1 MPSFWK
7 NLGNSAAHAGKT
19 TLNGAIQATRGALV
33 ETGRAA
39 IHAIAPDEYE
49 YYLCSLELLDGSG
62 ERQGF
67 ISFVVMPDQIVESHT
82 PIQTMTKTHSGIVTT
97 FNPSFSPID
106 ITISG
111 TFGKKFRLVTG
122 LADPMK
128 RKGGGLNLSFGK
140 LATTTVG
147 AKSGYG
153 LMKILEHI
161 LIKSEKIDEST
172 GKPYFVI
179 FNNYA
184 FNTHY
189 VVNIVNYNFQQSY
202 DQNMIWHYNVVMKAV
217 AEKPK
222 GLGMSMSH
230 FLGSVAANSMAN
242 GMTKL
247 IAGMAGNAMS
257 SISNGLDKIGLNKL
271 GI

>member
-49 YYLCSLELLDGSG
+49 YYLCSLELLNGSG
-62 ERQGF
+62 ERKGF

-82 PIQTMTKTHSGIVTT
+82 PIQSMVKTHSGIVTT
-97 FNPSFSPID
+97 FNPSFSPIN
-106 ITISG
+106 ISISG
-111 TFGKKFRLVTG
+111 TFGKKFRLITG

-128 RKGGGLNLSFGK
+128 TKGGGINLSFGK
-140 LATTTVG
+140 LATATVG

-153 LMKILEHI
+153 LIKVLEHI
-161 LIKSEKIDEST
+161 LKMSEKVDEQ

-189 VVNIVNYNFQQSY
+189 VVNIMNYGFQQSS
-202 DQNMIWHYNVVMKAV
+202 DQNMIWYYNISMQAV
-217 AEKPK
+217 AYKPK
-222 GLGMSMSH
+222 GLGMSVFH

-247 IAGMAGNAMS
+247 IASMAGNAMS
-257 SISNGLDKIGLNKL
+257 SISNGIDKIGLNKL

>member
-7 NLGNSAAHAGKT
+7 NLGNSVVNVGKT
-19 TLNGAIQATRGALV
+19 TLNGAIQSTRGALI

-49 YYLCSLELLDGSG
+49 YYLCSLELLDFSG
-62 ERQGF
+62 ERKGF
-67 ISFVVMPDQIVESHT
+67 ISFVVMPNQIIENHN
-82 PIQTMTKTHSGIVTT
+82 PIQTITKTHSGIVTT

-106 ITISG
+106 ISISG
-111 TFGKKFRLVTG
+111 TFGKKFRLITG
-122 LADPMK
+122 LSDPVNSK
-128 RKGGGLNLSFGK
+128 AGGLNLSFGK
-140 LATTTVG
+140 FATATVG

-153 LMKILEHI
+153 LTKVLEHI
-161 LIKSEKIDEST
+161 LQQSEKVDEN

-189 VVNIVNYNFQQSY
+189 IVNIMNYGFQQSY
-202 DQNMIWHYNVVMKAV
+202 DQNMIWNYNISMRAV
-217 AEKPK
+217 AYKPK
-222 GLGMSMSH
+222 ELGMSMSH

-247 IAGMAGNAMS
+247 IASMAGSAMS
-257 SISNGLDKIGLNKL
+257 SISNGIDKIGLNKL
-271 GI
+271 GV

>member
-7 NLGNSAAHAGKT
+7 NLGNSAAHFGKT
-19 TLNGAIQATRGALV
+19 TLNGAIQSTRGALV

-49 YYLCSLELLDGSG
+49 YYLCSLELLNGFG
-62 ERQGF
+62 ERKGF
-67 ISFVVMPDQIVESHT
+67 ISFVVMPDQIVESHS

-106 ITISG
+106 ISISG

-128 RKGGGLNLSFGK
+128 KKGGGLNLSFGK
-140 LATTTVG
+140 LATATVG

-153 LMKILEHI
+153 LIKVLEHI
-161 LIKSEKIDEST
+161 LIMSEKT
-172 GKPYFVI
+172 NRGRPYYVI

-184 FNTHY
+184 FNTKY
-189 VVNIVNYNFQQSY
+189 VVNIVNYSFQQSY
-202 DQNMIWHYNVVMKAV
+202 DQNMIWHYNIAMKAV
-217 AEKPK
+217 AYKPK
-222 GLGMSMSH
+222 KLGMSMSH
-230 FLGSVAANSMAN
+230 FLGSVAVNSMAN

-257 SISNGLDKIGLNKL
+257 SISNGIDKIGLNKL
-271 GI
+271 GV